1 MIDLKS
7 FTGVMDTDSPN
18 ENIGQG
24 SVKMARNIRYRGS
37 KGNYRAENC
46 PGNTLIPVNLPAGIN
61 RTIGAFYDNL
71 RQRIFYFLYN
81 SGAIHSIRYLE
92 MDTLTIVNLLVCGT
106 NTNGDILGFTLDG
119 KIYNVKILYGDDEQ
133 GDTIYFNNS
142 QDEPCQLNIERT
154 LAGTYGTMERAFLEV
169 IKYPANRPPYVTY
182 GDDNTITVNT
192 FRKKLFRFMTRPV
205 YYSREKSVVSMKSE
219 IPLPI
224 NAADVSIDQDPT
236 KNSKISIVY
245 ETLGA
250 DVEAIEILGEVSG
263 KTDENGIADPNS
275 FSDPFL
281 IQTINK
287 ADAGLGN
294 NDIATFVFKNDQA
307 YTEIDPEDAQQLQDL
322 VPLEANALEILNG
335 NTPVYGGITEGFNN
349 ITIAGSVS
357 SSSIPQ
363 KDTQLP
369 YIFVGSQSGDSAFG
383 TGNIHLVVIGTIA
396 VGYTFQFIT
405 TNQTI
410 TFVATVAT
418 TANVIAGLSAA
429 AVVAGFTVVSS
440 DTENLV
446 ITKTGE
452 SLQTVVRQSP
462 ILSITNEFAYN
473 WNDKEAYAL
482 AYFDKGGRTL
492 GAQTTQGLSFQT
504 VNYTETATIPNI
516 PQLVLSI
523 TNRPPIDAYYFS
535 LLRTKSLAKLKFLYW
550 ISDSTY
556 KDSEFAWVGIE
567 NLNTFIKK
575 NQSDPNKPSNS
586 SHLAYDFTPGDR
598 IRFIKVLSGSVNTVY
613 VNQDFT
619 IIGQT
624 LSPII
629 NGIQRIGQFIKI
641 ALPTTSA
648 TFDFGTTAFS
658 NYEVELYTPAQ
669 SVANSLNKYYEFGER
684 YTIGNP
690 TLATRYHQGMTQ
702 NQTSNLSQPAT
713 FTFNK
718 GDVYFRDRII
728 NVGAE
733 YNYVAYTNE
742 EGTGRTTLGVA
753 FQNQSYSDPNITPG
767 SSPSQGLS
775 GFDITTNTTRALLNI
790 TSGGP
795 YQFRCKG
802 SINVNFND
810 FGEEFSY
817 YLQDSESNKTFLVS
831 SQYITQGPHIFNFDV
846 TFQMNSNTRL
856 FIFAYSEGNFHN
868 SKTYT
873 DSDIKITRER
883 IFTVPVMDANYS
895 DYFASKVNSDGRPFI
910 EQPESTQSF
919 NPTLMRWGKQNILN
933 SNINETSRFT
943 ALNFDE
949 IDGTKGAI
957 QLFLVRNRQLE
968 ILQERGCGW
977 FGIYSKVIQSNA
989 GADVLTTTN
998 DILTR
1003 NNIQY
1008 LQGDFGISANTKGSA
1023 TPSKNGYYFTD
1034 CVMGC
1039 DVRRSADGLINLNEK
1054 YFGQYYLK
1062 NIITKYND
1070 DYVRA
1075 DGSIAKLLGYYDY
1088 FEEEFVVIAPSGT
1101 FDGNTIPNNIFSF
1114 NETRN
1119 AFNDFKDFDPDW
1131 VVSAQDKIFSFKNG
1145 QIYIHNNTTNYGEFF
1160 GVKTYPSV
1168 TLVFNDKEQ
1177 VKKLFNAIAY
1187 QSNQI
1192 WVSPTNGDINT
1203 SFVNP
1208 DTGLRQISSLI
1219 EQDYEV
1225 HENVRYA
1232 ALWRDANSMSD
1243 AREALL
1249 EGDFLEGNWLE
1260 ITLTYLG
1267 SEQAFLYSPYLNTE
1281 LNPRNF

>member
-24 SVKMARNIRYRGS
+24 SIKMGRNIRYRGT
-37 KGNYRAENC
+37 KGNLRIENV
-46 PGNTLIPVNLPAGIN
+46 PGTTLLPVNLPAGIN

-71 RQRIFYFLYN
+71 RQRIFYFNYN
-81 SGAIHSIRYLE
+81 SAGTHSIRYLE
-92 MDTLTIVNLLVCGT
+92 LDTLTIVDLLVCGT

-119 KIYNVKILYGDDEQ
+119 KIYNVKIMYGDDEQ
-133 GDTIYFNNS
+133 GDTLYFNNS

-154 LAGTYGTMERAFLEV
+154 LAGTYGTMEREFLEV

-182 GDDNTITVNT
+182 GDDATITVNT
-192 FRKKLFRFMTRPV
+192 FRKKLFRFMVRPV
-205 YYSREKSVVSMKSE
+205 YFSREKSVLSIKSE

-224 NAADVSIDQDPT
+224 NAQDTTVDQDPT
-236 KNSKISIVY
+236 KNCKISIVY

-250 DVEAIEILGEVSG
+250 DVEAIEILGEVAG
-263 KTDENGIADPNS
+263 KSDENGAVDPNS

-287 ADAGLGN
+287 ADAGLSD
-294 NDIATFVFKNDQA
+294 NDIATFVFYNDQA

-335 NTPVYGGITEGFNN
+335 NTPIYGGITEGFNPVT
-349 ITIAGSVS
+349 ITGSVT

-369 YIFVGSQSGDSAFG
+369 YVFAGSQSGDSAFG
-383 TGNIHLVVIGTIA
+383 TGNIHIVVIGTIA
-396 VGYTFQFIT
+396 IGYTFTFIT

-410 TFVATVAT
+410 TFISTVAT
-418 TANVIAGLSAA
+418 TANVITGLAAA

-440 DTENLV
+440 DSENLV
-446 ITKTGE
+446 VTKTGE
-452 SLQTVVRQSP
+452 SLQMVVRQAP
-462 ILSITNEFAYN
+462 ILSVTNEFAYN
-473 WNDKEAYAL
+473 WNDKEAYCL
-482 AYFDKGGRTL
+482 NYFDKAGRTI
-492 GAQTTQGLSFQT
+492 GAQTIQGLSYQT
-504 VNYTETATIPNI
+504 VNYTETLTVPNI
-516 PQLVLSI
+516 PQLLLSI
-523 TNRPPIDAYYFS
+523 TNRPPIEAYYFS
-535 LLRTKSLAKLKFLYW
+535 IGRTKSLAKLKFLYW
-550 ISDSTY
+550 ISDTTY
-556 KDSEFAWVGIE
+556 KDSEFAWIGIE

-575 NQSDPNKPSNS
+575 QQSDPNKPSNS
-586 SHLAYDFTPGDR
+586 NHLAYDFTPGDR

-613 VNQDFT
+613 VNQDFA
-619 IIGQT
+619 IIGQA

-629 NGIQRIGQFIKI
+629 NGTQRTGQFIKI
-641 ALPTTSA
+641 ALPTTSG
-648 TFDFGTTAFS
+648 TFDFGTSAFF
-658 NYEVELYTPAQ
+658 NYEIELYTPAQ

-690 TLATRYHQGMTQ
+690 GTATRYHQGMTQ

-718 GDVYFRDRII
+718 GDVYYRNRQI

-742 EGTGRTTLGVA
+742 EGTARTTLGVA
-753 FQNQSYSDPNITPG
+753 FQNQTYSDPNITPG
-767 SSPSQGLS
+767 SSPSQGLA
-775 GFDITTNTTRALLNI
+775 GFDITTNTSRALLNV

-810 FGEEFSY
+810 FGETFSY
-817 YLQDSESNKTFLVS
+817 YLQDSQSTKTFLVP

-895 DYFASKVNSDGRPFI
+895 DYFASAVNSDGRFTI
-910 EQPESTQSF
+910 EQPEATQSY
-919 NPTLMRWGKQNILN
+919 NPVLMRWGKQNILN
-933 SNINETSRFT
+933 SNINESSRFT

-957 QLFLVRNRQLE
+957 QLYLVRNRQLE

-977 FGIYSKVIQSNA
+977 YGIYSKVIQSSA
-989 GADVLTTTN
+989 GENVITTT
-998 DILTR
+998 DEILTR

-1008 LQGDFGISANTKGSA
+1008 LQGNYGVGNQKGSA

-1034 CVMGC
+1034 AVSGSEI
-1039 DVRRSADGLINLNEK
+1039 RRSADGLINLSEK
-1054 YFGQYYLK
+1054 YFGQYTLK
-1062 NIITKYND
+1062 KIITNYTD
-1070 DYVRA
+1070 DYIRP

-1088 FEEEFVVIAPSGT
+1088 FEEQYVLVCPSGT
-1101 FDGNTIPNNIFSF
+1101 FNGNTIPTNVFSF
-1114 NETRN
+1114 NEERN

-1131 VVSAQDKIFSFKNG
+1131 MVSAQDKIFGFKNG
-1145 QIYIHNNTTNYGEFF
+1145 QMYIFNNTTNYGEFF
-1160 GVKTYPSV
+1160 GVQTYPSV
-1168 TLVFNDKEQ
+1168 TLVFNLQEPLRKT
-1177 VKKLFNAIAY
+1177 FNTISY
-1187 QSNQI
+1187 QSNEK
-1192 WVSPTNGDINT
+1192 WESPTNGDITT
-1203 SFVNP
+1203 SEINQF
-1208 DTGLRQISSLI
+1208 TGLPQISALI
-1219 EQDYEV
+1219 ANDYEPRG
-1225 HENVRYA
+1225 NYFDA
-1232 ALWRDANSMSD
+1232 AFLRDANSMAD
-1243 AREALL
+1243 ARLALV
-1249 EGDFLEGNWLE
+1249 EGDYLSGQFV
-1260 ITLTYLG
+1260 TCKLTYFG
-1267 SEQAFLYSPYLNTE
+1267 SKPVSLFSPYISDE
-1281 LNPRNF
+1281 LNNRNF